1 MAEPFT
7 FKQFT
12 VHQDRCAMKIGTDGV
27 LLGAW
32 TPLQNQPDSIL
43 DIGTGTG
50 VIALQLAQRSP
61 AELIDA
67 LEIDD
72 AAYEQCVANFEASN
86 WADRLFCY
94 HAAFSEFIT
103 EMDAEEYDLIVANPP
118 FYTEQ
123 VNSTSPERDTA
134 RQESSLPFPNLL
146 EGVAKLLTPEGAFAC
161 IIPHSEEKYFL
172 EIAKAYG
179 LYAAKITHVK
189 GNPNAP
195 IKRSLLYL
203 TFEEK
208 PAKVNDLVIE
218 KERHQYTEDYINLT
232 KDFYLKM

>member
-32 TPLQNQPDSIL
+32 APLHNQPDSIL
-43 DIGTGTG
+43 DVGTGTG
-50 VIALQLAQRSP
+50 IIALQLAQRSP

-67 LEIDD
+67 LELDD
-72 AAYEQCVANFEASN
+72 AAYEQCVANFEASD

-94 HAAFSEFIT
+94 HAEFSEFVT

-123 VNSTSPERDTA
+123 VNSGSLERDAA

-146 EGVAKLLTPEGAFAC
+146 EGVAKLLTPEGGFAC
-161 IIPHSEEKYFL
+161 IIPFSEEKSFL
-172 EIAKAYG
+172 ATARTYG
-179 LYAAKITHVK
+179 LYATKITHVK
-189 GNPNAP
+189 GNFTAP
-195 IKRSLLYL
+195 MKRSLLYL

-208 PAKVNDLVIE
+208 QPMVNDLVIE